1 MSGEETSAQPG
12 LARGLGIVRR
22 SPLSAAFLLYSA
34 LAVALTYPLL
44 GSLGTAFPLD
54 ANDPAFSTWVLWWDS
69 QRVPF
74 SGSWWNGPFFHP
86 IPGSLALGEHLVG
99 LSAITW
105 PVLALGG
112 SPVLAYNVAFLLS
125 FPLCAFLAHLL
136 CLHLTGRQDA
146 ALVGGLA
153 FGFAPY
159 RMGQLAHLQ
168 MLSVYWMP
176 LGLLGLHLYMRSR
189 RSRWL
194 VLFASSWLLQ
204 ALSNGYLLFYF
215 SVLVVL
221 WILWFADAAAAARIA
236 AAWALA
242 VLPLVPVLLRYQ
254 AVHSL
259 YGLGREGWEVE
270 AMSADVVSLL
280 HGAPLLSGWAWT
292 SYERWRNES
301 WLFPGIAPVA
311 LVLSGLYGSLTART
325 QKPDPSRWRLGPA
338 VLALAFA
345 AAALSRAILGPWRI
359 GAGALQVSLTAI
371 EKPLSLAFVFLLAT
385 LALSPRLR
393 DAYRRGSSFAFYV
406 VAAGVTWLLSLGPN
420 PRLLGMPIWQKAPY
434 FFLMKLP
441 GFSQLRV
448 TARFSMI
455 AALCLAVGASLA
467 LARLLGSLKHGR
479 GLLVALAAVAVL
491 RDGWITRLPLEP
503 APKRL
508 KILESLPGKD
518 KAVLELPLGGI
529 EDAAAVFRSLYHR
542 VSVVNGYSS
551 YYPPHYAPLLLGLEE
566 EEDDVLTE
574 LQSRD
579 TVYVVIDRRRDS
591 GGTLERYVSRHR
603 GSRAIGVED
612 LAALYLLPETPRPAL
627 APGGRALPIR
637 GIEAN
642 AGPGATQMIDGDLG
656 SQWTTGAPQQGHERI
671 LIDLGAAQRVG
682 RLEMALGHV
691 TDFPRELLIET
702 SLFGATDWSEV
713 FRGELAGKTLGAC
726 LDDPH
731 HLVLRFDLGSRLA
744 RFIRLRQLGS
754 DRSNAWSVAEI
765 AVLEGSLLPH

>member
-1 MSGEETSAQPG
+1 
-12 LARGLGIVRR
+12 
-22 SPLSAAFLLYSA
+22 
-34 LAVALTYPLL
+34 
-44 GSLGTAFPLD
+44 
-54 ANDPAFSTWVLWWDS
+54 
-69 QRVPF
+69 
-74 SGSWWNGPFFHP
+74 
-86 IPGSLALGEHLVG
+86 
-99 LSAITW
+99 
-105 PVLALGG
+105 
-112 SPVLAYNVAFLLS
+112 
-125 FPLCAFLAHLL
+125 
-136 CLHLTGRQDA
+136 
-146 ALVGGLA
+146 
-153 FGFAPY
+153 
-159 RMGQLAHLQ
+159 
-168 MLSVYWMP
+168 
-176 LGLLGLHLYMRSR
+176 
-189 RSRWL
+189 
-194 VLFASSWLLQ
+194 
-204 ALSNGYLLFYF
+204 
-215 SVLVVL
+215 
-221 WILWFADAAAAARIA
+221 
-236 AAWALA
+236 
-242 VLPLVPVLLRYQ
+242 
-254 AVHSL
+254 
-259 YGLGREGWEVE
+259 
-270 AMSADVVSLL
+270 
-280 HGAPLLSGWAWT
+280 
-292 SYERWRNES
+292 
-301 WLFPGIAPVA
+301 
-311 LVLSGLYGSLTART
+311 
-325 QKPDPSRWRLGPA
+325 
-338 VLALAFA
+338 
-345 AAALSRAILGPWRI
+345 
-359 GAGALQVSLTAI
+359 
-371 EKPLSLAFVFLLAT
+371 
-385 LALSPRLR
+385 LSPRLR

-406 VAAGVTWLLSLGPN
+406 AAAGVTWLLSLGPN

-467 LARLLGSLKHGR
+467 FARLLGSLKHGR

-574 LQSRD
+574 LQSRA

-612 LAALYLLPETPRPAL
+612 WAALYLLPETPRPAL
-627 APGGRALPIR
+627 APGGRTLPIR

-702 SLFGATDWSEV
+702 SLVGATDWSEV

-731 HLVLRFDLGSRLA
+731 HLVLRFDLGNRLA

-765 AVLEGSLLPH
+765 AVLEGSPLPH